1 MFYTVYKTIN
11 IHNQKFYIGV
21 HKTIDPNDDYLG
33 SGKLIKFAIKKYG
46 KASFKKTILFIFDH
60 REEAYLKERELVT
73 PELMISDACYN
84 LARGGSGGF
93 DYLNLNKLNKGNKD
107 YKELGKRGRA
117 ATIKQYGGSTI
128 PRQNSK
134 EAIEKRT
141 ATRKITIPNG
151 SWFGK
156 RHTVESNQ
164 TIS

>member
-84 LARGGSGGF
+84 LARGGNVGCEAF
-93 DYLNLNKLNKGNKD
+93 RTALD
-107 YKELGKRGRA
+107 
-117 ATIKQYGGSTI
+117 TI
-128 PRQNSK
+128 PQK
-134 EAIEKRT
+134 EQRVKHWIHGHIHESYGIDFYNAIAFYNVARAGRMAYNMNPYEV
-141 ATRKITIPNG
+141 IDL
-151 SWFGK
+151 
-156 RHTVESNQ
+156 
-164 TIS
+164 